1 MRYLIA
7 IAALVGALLL
17 FLLSKASSSSEFIS
31 GSSYTIVLILS
42 GFFILSLIAIIANQ
56 IKKLF
61 RNIKKDVMGSRLSMR
76 LVISF
81 TLMAVIPGLIVYL
94 VSVNFLTRSIESWF
108 NVKVESALD
117 GGLKLG
123 QKALDIMLTDL
134 ELKAERM
141 ALSLSSLPATSQ
153 YAALSDLREK
163 TGVQDATII
172 SDQGKIIAVSSNDA
186 ESFLPAL
193 PTLIQLKQA
202 ENNIYGKIEPITN
215 KGLYLRVLAPINGT
229 SVSNERLI
237 LQILQPVPNS
247 LSTLA
252 ESVQDVFQD
261 YQKLSYS
268 RDSLKLIFSITLTL
282 VLMLAILTAVAIGF
296 LLSRKLSEPLALL
309 AEGTKKIAKG
319 NFKTML
325 PEKGKDELGVLV
337 RSFNSMTR
345 QLDQATQT
353 SENNQ
358 IRLESARSYLETVL
372 AHLSSGVIVINDA
385 MEIKS
390 FNIAASKILQV
401 DLSKNKDQLL
411 TSISNKNK
419 LLKDFVVSI
428 QEEIKTSNRK
438 MQPEIIKQFEIR
450 YEKNNQVLSLQ
461 ITTLPQN
468 KVNNYVLMIDD
479 ITMMIQAQRNA
490 AWSEVARRLAHE
502 IKNPLTPIQLS
513 AERIKHKLGSK
524 LNKDDTE
531 ILDKAVST
539 IVNQVDAMKTMVNEF
554 SEYAR
559 APKLNLEST
568 DINETIIEISHLFEN
583 SGIKITTNLLKGLP
597 KIKVDA
603 NMMRQVLINLIQN
616 AQDAMVSNTKKPS
629 IKINTNKYKNYL
641 VLSIEDNGPGF
652 SEDILKKAFEPY
664 VTTKSHGT
672 GLGFIIEISH
682 LFENSGIKITT
693 NLLKGLPKI
702 KVDANMMRQV
712 LNRVLKLIRISIKII
727 SSYPLKIMAQV
738 FQKTY

>member
-7 IAALVGALLL
+7 IATLVGASLL

-31 GSSYTIVLILS
+31 GSSYTVVLILS
-42 GFFILSLIAIIANQ
+42 GIFILSLIAIIANQ

-134 ELKAERM
+134 ELKAGRM
-141 ALSLSSLPATSQ
+141 ALTLSSMPTTSQ

-202 ENNIYGKIEPITN
+202 ENNIYGKIEPIKN
-215 KGLYLRVLAPINGT
+215 KGLYLRVLAPINGAAI
-229 SVSNERLI
+229 SNERLI
-237 LQILQPVPNS
+237 LQILQPVPDS
-247 LSTLA
+247 LTTLA

-268 RDSLKLIFSITLTL
+268 RDSLKVIFSITLTL

-372 AHLSSGVIVINDA
+372 AHLSSGVIVINDD

-401 DLSKNKDQLL
+401 DLSKNTNQLI

-419 LLKDFVVSI
+419 LLNDFVTSI
-428 QEEIKTSNRK
+428 QEEIKAARSK
-438 MQPEIIKQFEIR
+438 KQFEIIKQFEIK

-461 ITTLPQN
+461 ITPLPQN
-468 KVNNYVLMIDD
+468 KVKNYVLMIDD
-479 ITMMIQAQRNA
+479 ITMMIQAQRDA

-524 LNKDDTE
+524 LNKEDTD

-559 APKLNLEST
+559 APKLNLELT
-568 DINETIIEISHLFEN
+568 DINETIKEISHLFEN
-583 SGIKITTNLLKGLP
+583 SGIKITTTLLKGLP
-597 KIKVDA
+597 KIKVDI

-616 AQDAMVSNTKKPS
+616 AQDAMINNTKKPS

-641 VLSIEDNGPGF
+641 ILSIEDNGPGF
-652 SEDILKKAFEPY
+652 SLDILKKAFEPY

-672 GLGFIIEISH
+672 GLGLAIVKKIIEEHEGTIAVENIKNGGAYINIQLPISK
-682 LFENSGIKITT
+682 SK
-693 NLLKGLPKI
+693 
-702 KVDANMMRQV
+702 
-712 LNRVLKLIRISIKII
+712 
-727 SSYPLKIMAQV
+727 
-738 FQKTY
+738 

>member
-7 IAALVGALLL
+7 IATLVGASLL

-31 GSSYTIVLILS
+31 GSSYTVVLILS
-42 GFFILSLIAIIANQ
+42 GIFILSLIAIIANQ

-134 ELKAERM
+134 ELKAGRM
-141 ALSLSSLPATSQ
+141 ALTLSSMPTTSQ

-202 ENNIYGKIEPITN
+202 ENNIYGKIEPIKN
-215 KGLYLRVLAPINGT
+215 KGLYLRVLAPINGAAI
-229 SVSNERLI
+229 SNERLI
-237 LQILQPVPNS
+237 LQILQPVPDS
-247 LSTLA
+247 LTTLA

-268 RDSLKLIFSITLTL
+268 RDSLKVIFSITLTL

-372 AHLSSGVIVINDA
+372 AHLSSGVIVINDD

-401 DLSKNKDQLL
+401 DLSKNTNQLI

-419 LLKDFVVSI
+419 LLNNFVVSI
-428 QEEIKTSNRK
+428 QEEIKVASSK
-438 MQPEIIKQFEIR
+438 KQFEIIKQFEIK

-461 ITTLPQN
+461 ITPLPQN
-468 KVNNYVLMIDD
+468 KVKNYVLMIDD
-479 ITMMIQAQRNA
+479 ITMMIQAQRDA

-524 LNKDDTE
+524 LNKEDTD
-531 ILDKAVST
+531 IVDKAVST

-559 APKLNLEST
+559 APKLNLELI
-568 DINETIIEISHLFEN
+568 DINETIKEISHLFEN
-583 SGIKITTNLLKGLP
+583 SGIKITTTLLKGLP
-597 KIKVDA
+597 KIKVDV
-603 NMMRQVLINLIQN
+603 NMMRQVFINLIQN
-616 AQDAMVSNTKKPS
+616 AQDAMVNHTKKPS

-641 VLSIEDNGPGF
+641 ILSIEDNGPGF
-652 SEDILKKAFEPY
+652 SADILKKAFEPY
-664 VTTKSHGT
+664 VTSKSHGT
-672 GLGFIIEISH
+672 GLGLAIVKKIIEEHEGTIVVENIKNGGANINIQLPISK
-682 LFENSGIKITT
+682 SK
-693 NLLKGLPKI
+693 
-702 KVDANMMRQV
+702 
-712 LNRVLKLIRISIKII
+712 
-727 SSYPLKIMAQV
+727 
-738 FQKTY
+738 

>member
-42 GFFILSLIAIIANQ
+42 GFFIMSLIAIIANQ

-419 LLKDFVVSI
+419 LLKDFIVSI

-672 GLGFIIEISH
+672 GLGLAIVKKIIEEHEGIIVV
-682 LFENSGIKITT
+682 ENIKSGGAHINIQ
-693 NLLKGLPKI
+693 LPIAKS
-702 KVDANMMRQV
+702 K
-712 LNRVLKLIRISIKII
+712 
-727 SSYPLKIMAQV
+727 
-738 FQKTY
+738 

>member
-237 LQILQPVPNS
+237 LQILQPVPSS

-672 GLGFIIEISH
+672 GLGLAIVKKIIEEHEGIIVVENIKSGGAHINIQLPISK
-682 LFENSGIKITT
+682 SK
-693 NLLKGLPKI
+693 
-702 KVDANMMRQV
+702 
-712 LNRVLKLIRISIKII
+712 
-727 SSYPLKIMAQV
+727 
-738 FQKTY
+738 

>member
-7 IAALVGALLL
+7 IATLVGASLL

-31 GSSYTIVLILS
+31 GSSYTVVLILS
-42 GFFILSLIAIIANQ
+42 GIFILSLIAIIANQ

-134 ELKAERM
+134 ELKAGRM
-141 ALSLSSLPATSQ
+141 ALTLSSMPTTSQ

-202 ENNIYGKIEPITN
+202 ENNIYGKIEPIKN
-215 KGLYLRVLAPINGT
+215 KGLYLRVLAPINGAAI
-229 SVSNERLI
+229 SNERLI
-237 LQILQPVPNS
+237 LQILQPVPDS
-247 LSTLA
+247 LTTLA

-268 RDSLKLIFSITLTL
+268 RDSLKVIFSITLTL

-353 SENNQ
+353 SANNQ

-372 AHLSSGVIVINDA
+372 AHLSSGVIVINDD

-401 DLSKNKDQLL
+401 DLSKNTNQLI

-419 LLKDFVVSI
+419 LLNDFVVSI
-428 QEEIKTSNRK
+428 QEEIKAASSK
-438 MQPEIIKQFEIR
+438 KHFEIIKQFEIK
-450 YEKNNQVLSLQ
+450 YEKNNQILSLQ
-461 ITTLPQN
+461 ITPLPQN
-468 KVNNYVLMIDD
+468 KVKNYVLMIDD
-479 ITMMIQAQRNA
+479 ITMMIQAQRDA

-524 LNKDDTE
+524 LNKEDTD

-559 APKLNLEST
+559 APKLNLELT
-568 DINETIIEISHLFEN
+568 DINKTIKEISHLFEN
-583 SGIKITTNLLKGLP
+583 SGIKITTTLLKGLP
-597 KIKVDA
+597 KIKVDI

-616 AQDAMVSNTKKPS
+616 AQDAMINNTKKPS

-641 VLSIEDNGPGF
+641 ILSIVDNGPGF
-652 SEDILKKAFEPY
+652 SADILKKAFEPY

-672 GLGFIIEISH
+672 GLGLAIVKKIIEEHEGTIVVENIKNGGANINIQLPISK
-682 LFENSGIKITT
+682 SK
-693 NLLKGLPKI
+693 
-702 KVDANMMRQV
+702 
-712 LNRVLKLIRISIKII
+712 
-727 SSYPLKIMAQV
+727 
-738 FQKTY
+738 

>member
-7 IAALVGALLL
+7 IATLVGASLL

-31 GSSYTIVLILS
+31 GSSYTVVLILS
-42 GFFILSLIAIIANQ
+42 GIFILSLIAIIANQ

-61 RNIKKDVMGSRLSMR
+61 GNIKKDVMGSRLSMR

-134 ELKAERM
+134 ELKAGRM
-141 ALSLSSLPATSQ
+141 ALTLSSMPTTSQ

-202 ENNIYGKIEPITN
+202 ENNIYGKIEPIKN
-215 KGLYLRVLAPINGT
+215 KGLYLRVLAPINGAAI
-229 SVSNERLI
+229 SNERLI
-237 LQILQPVPNS
+237 LQILQPVPDS
-247 LSTLA
+247 LTTLA

-268 RDSLKLIFSITLTL
+268 RDSLKVIFSITLTL

-325 PEKGKDELGVLV
+325 PEKGKDELGILV

-372 AHLSSGVIVINDA
+372 AHLSSGVIVINDD

-401 DLSKNKDQLL
+401 DLSKSTNQLI

-419 LLKDFVVSI
+419 LLNNFVVSI
-428 QEEIKTSNRK
+428 QEEIKVASSK
-438 MQPEIIKQFEIR
+438 KQFEIIKQFEIK

-461 ITTLPQN
+461 ITPLPQN
-468 KVNNYVLMIDD
+468 NVKNYVLMIDD
-479 ITMMIQAQRNA
+479 ITMMIQAQRDA

-524 LNKDDTE
+524 LNKEDTD

-559 APKLNLEST
+559 APKLNLELT
-568 DINETIIEISHLFEN
+568 DINETIKEISHLFEN
-583 SGIKITTNLLKGLP
+583 SGIKITTTLLKGLP
-597 KIKVDA
+597 KIKVDI

-616 AQDAMVSNTKKPS
+616 AQDAMVNHTKKPS

-641 VLSIEDNGPGF
+641 ILSIEDNGPGF
-652 SEDILKKAFEPY
+652 SLDILKKAFEPY

-672 GLGFIIEISH
+672 GLGLAIVKKIIEEHEGTIVVENIKSGGANINIQLPISK
-682 LFENSGIKITT
+682 SK
-693 NLLKGLPKI
+693 
-702 KVDANMMRQV
+702 
-712 LNRVLKLIRISIKII
+712 
-727 SSYPLKIMAQV
+727 
-738 FQKTY
+738 

>member
-7 IAALVGALLL
+7 IATLVGASLL

-31 GSSYTIVLILS
+31 GSSYTVVLILS
-42 GFFILSLIAIIANQ
+42 GIFILSLIAIIANQ

-134 ELKAERM
+134 ELKAGRM
-141 ALSLSSLPATSQ
+141 ALTLSSMPTTSQ

-202 ENNIYGKIEPITN
+202 ENNIYGKIEPIKN
-215 KGLYLRVLAPINGT
+215 KGLYLRVLAPINGAAI
-229 SVSNERLI
+229 SNERLI
-237 LQILQPVPNS
+237 LQILQPVPDS
-247 LSTLA
+247 LTTLA

-268 RDSLKLIFSITLTL
+268 RDSLKVIFSITLTL

-353 SENNQ
+353 TKNNQ

-372 AHLSSGVIVINDA
+372 THLSSGVIVINDD

-401 DLSKNKDQLL
+401 DLSKNTNQLI

-419 LLKDFVVSI
+419 LLNDFVVSI
-428 QEEIKTSNRK
+428 QEEIKVARSK
-438 MQPEIIKQFEIR
+438 KHFEIIKQFEIK

-461 ITTLPQN
+461 ITPLPQN
-468 KVNNYVLMIDD
+468 KVKNYVLMIDD
-479 ITMMIQAQRNA
+479 ITMMIQAQRDA

-524 LNKDDTE
+524 LNKEDTD

-559 APKLNLEST
+559 APKLNLELT
-568 DINETIIEISHLFEN
+568 DINKTIKEISHLFEN
-583 SGIKITTNLLKGLP
+583 SGIKITTTLLKGLP
-597 KIKVDA
+597 KIKVDI

-616 AQDAMVSNTKKPS
+616 AQDAMINNTKKPS

-641 VLSIEDNGPGF
+641 ILSIVDNGPGF
-652 SEDILKKAFEPY
+652 SADILKKAFEPY

-672 GLGFIIEISH
+672 GLGLAIVKKIIEEHEGTIVVENIKNGGANINIQLPISK
-682 LFENSGIKITT
+682 SK
-693 NLLKGLPKI
+693 
-702 KVDANMMRQV
+702 
-712 LNRVLKLIRISIKII
+712 
-727 SSYPLKIMAQV
+727 
-738 FQKTY
+738 

>member
-42 GFFILSLIAIIANQ
+42 GVFILSLIAIIANQ

-419 LLKDFVVSI
+419 LLKDFIVSI

-672 GLGFIIEISH
+672 GLGLAIVKKIIEEHEGIIVV
-682 LFENSGIKITT
+682 ENIKSGGAHINIQ
-693 NLLKGLPKI
+693 LPIAKS
-702 KVDANMMRQV
+702 K
-712 LNRVLKLIRISIKII
+712 
-727 SSYPLKIMAQV
+727 
-738 FQKTY
+738 

>member
-7 IAALVGALLL
+7 IATLVGASLL

-31 GSSYTIVLILS
+31 GSSYTVVLILS
-42 GFFILSLIAIIANQ
+42 GIFILSLIAIIANQ

-61 RNIKKDVMGSRLSMR
+61 GNIKKDVMGSRLSMR

-134 ELKAERM
+134 ELKAGRM
-141 ALSLSSLPATSQ
+141 ALTLSSMPTTSQ

-202 ENNIYGKIEPITN
+202 ENNIYGKIEPIKN
-215 KGLYLRVLAPINGT
+215 KGLYLRVLAPINGAAI
-229 SVSNERLI
+229 SNERLI
-237 LQILQPVPNS
+237 LQILQPVPDS
-247 LSTLA
+247 LTTLA

-268 RDSLKLIFSITLTL
+268 RDSLKVIFSITLTL

-372 AHLSSGVIVINDA
+372 AHLSSGVIVINDD

-390 FNIAASKILQV
+390 FNIAASKILQI
-401 DLSKNKDQLL
+401 DLSKNTNQLI

-419 LLKDFVVSI
+419 LLNDFVVSI
-428 QEEIKTSNRK
+428 QEEIKAARSK
-438 MQPEIIKQFEIR
+438 KHFEIIKQFEIK

-461 ITTLPQN
+461 ITPLPQN
-468 KVNNYVLMIDD
+468 KVKNYVLMIDD
-479 ITMMIQAQRNA
+479 ITMMIQAQRDA

-524 LNKDDTE
+524 LNKEDTD

-559 APKLNLEST
+559 APKLNLELT
-568 DINETIIEISHLFEN
+568 DINETIKEISHLFEN
-583 SGIKITTNLLKGLP
+583 SGIKITTTLLKGLP
-597 KIKVDA
+597 KIKVDV

-616 AQDAMVSNTKKPS
+616 AQDAMINNTKKPS

-641 VLSIEDNGPGF
+641 ILSIVDNGPGF
-652 SEDILKKAFEPY
+652 SADILKKAFEPY
-664 VTTKSHGT
+664 VTSKSHGT
-672 GLGFIIEISH
+672 GLGLAIVKKIIEEHEGTIAIENIKSGGANINIQLPISK
-682 LFENSGIKITT
+682 SK
-693 NLLKGLPKI
+693 
-702 KVDANMMRQV
+702 
-712 LNRVLKLIRISIKII
+712 
-727 SSYPLKIMAQV
+727 
-738 FQKTY
+738 

>member
-616 AQDAMVSNTKKPS
+616 AQDAMINNIKKPS

-672 GLGFIIEISH
+672 GLGLAIVKKIIEEHEGIIVVENIKSGGAHINIQLPISK
-682 LFENSGIKITT
+682 SK
-693 NLLKGLPKI
+693 
-702 KVDANMMRQV
+702 
-712 LNRVLKLIRISIKII
+712 
-727 SSYPLKIMAQV
+727 
-738 FQKTY
+738 

>member
-419 LLKDFVVSI
+419 LLKDFIVSI

-438 MQPEIIKQFEIR
+438 KQPEIIKQFEIR

-672 GLGFIIEISH
+672 GLGLAIVKKIIEEHEGIIVV
-682 LFENSGIKITT
+682 ENIKSGGAHINIQ
-693 NLLKGLPKI
+693 LPIAKS
-702 KVDANMMRQV
+702 K
-712 LNRVLKLIRISIKII
+712 
-727 SSYPLKIMAQV
+727 
-738 FQKTY
+738 

>member
-7 IAALVGALLL
+7 IATLVGASLL

-31 GSSYTIVLILS
+31 GSSYTVVLILS
-42 GFFILSLIAIIANQ
+42 GIFILSLIAIIASQ

-61 RNIKKDVMGSRLSMR
+61 GNIKKDVMGSRLSMR
-76 LVISF
+76 LVVSF

-134 ELKAERM
+134 ELKAGRM
-141 ALSLSSLPATSQ
+141 ALTLSSMPTTSQ

-202 ENNIYGKIEPITN
+202 ENNIYGKIEPIKN
-215 KGLYLRVLAPINGT
+215 KGLYLRVLAPINGAAI
-229 SVSNERLI
+229 SNERLI
-237 LQILQPVPNS
+237 LQILQPVPDS
-247 LSTLA
+247 LTTLA

-268 RDSLKLIFSITLTL
+268 RDSLKVIFSITLTL

-372 AHLSSGVIVINDA
+372 AHLSSGVIVINDD

-390 FNIAASKILQV
+390 FNIAASKILHV
-401 DLSKNKDQLL
+401 DLSKNTNQLI

-419 LLKDFVVSI
+419 LLNNFVVSI
-428 QEEIKTSNRK
+428 QEEIKVASSK
-438 MQPEIIKQFEIR
+438 KQFEIIKQFEIK

-461 ITTLPQN
+461 ITPLPQN
-468 KVNNYVLMIDD
+468 KVKNYVLMIDD
-479 ITMMIQAQRNA
+479 ITMMIQAQRDA

-524 LNKDDTE
+524 LNKEDTD

-559 APKLNLEST
+559 APKLNLELT
-568 DINETIIEISHLFEN
+568 DINETIKEISHLFEN
-583 SGIKITTNLLKGLP
+583 SGIKITTTLLKGLP
-597 KIKVDA
+597 KIKVDI

-616 AQDAMVSNTKKPS
+616 AQDAMVNHTKKPS

-641 VLSIEDNGPGF
+641 ILSIEDNGPGF
-652 SEDILKKAFEPY
+652 SLDILKKAFEPY

-672 GLGFIIEISH
+672 GLGLAIVKKIIEEHEGTIVVENIKSGGANINIQLPISK
-682 LFENSGIKITT
+682 SK
-693 NLLKGLPKI
+693 
-702 KVDANMMRQV
+702 
-712 LNRVLKLIRISIKII
+712 
-727 SSYPLKIMAQV
+727 
-738 FQKTY
+738 

>member
-672 GLGFIIEISH
+672 GLGLAIVKKIIEEHEGIIGIENIKSGGAHINIQLPISK
-682 LFENSGIKITT
+682 SK
-693 NLLKGLPKI
+693 
-702 KVDANMMRQV
+702 
-712 LNRVLKLIRISIKII
+712 
-727 SSYPLKIMAQV
+727 
-738 FQKTY
+738 

>member
-7 IAALVGALLL
+7 IATLVGASLL

-31 GSSYTIVLILS
+31 GSSYTVVFILS
-42 GFFILSLIAIIANQ
+42 GIFILSLIAIIANQ

-61 RNIKKDVMGSRLSMR
+61 GNIKKDVMGSRLSMR

-134 ELKAERM
+134 ELKAGRM
-141 ALSLSSLPATSQ
+141 ALTLSSMPTTSQ

-202 ENNIYGKIEPITN
+202 ENNIYGKIEPIKN
-215 KGLYLRVLAPINGT
+215 KGLYLRVLAPINGAAI
-229 SVSNERLI
+229 SNERLI
-237 LQILQPVPNS
+237 LQILQPVPDS
-247 LSTLA
+247 LTTLA

-268 RDSLKLIFSITLTL
+268 RDSLKVIFSITLTL

-372 AHLSSGVIVINDA
+372 AHLSSGVIVINDD

-390 FNIAASKILQV
+390 FNIAASKILQI
-401 DLSKNKDQLL
+401 DLSKNTNQLI

-419 LLKDFVVSI
+419 LLNDFVVSI
-428 QEEIKTSNRK
+428 QEEIKAARSKKQFET
-438 MQPEIIKQFEIR
+438 IKQFEIK

-461 ITTLPQN
+461 ITPLPQN
-468 KVNNYVLMIDD
+468 KVKNYVLMIDD
-479 ITMMIQAQRNA
+479 ITMMIQAQRDA

-524 LNKDDTE
+524 LNKEDTD

-568 DINETIIEISHLFEN
+568 DINETIKEISHLFEN
-583 SGIKITTNLLKGLP
+583 SGIKITTTLLKGLP
-597 KIKVDA
+597 KIKVDV

-616 AQDAMVSNTKKPS
+616 AQDAMINNTKKPS

-641 VLSIEDNGPGF
+641 ILSIEDNGPGF
-652 SEDILKKAFEPY
+652 SADILKKAFEPY
-664 VTTKSHGT
+664 VTSKSHGT
-672 GLGFIIEISH
+672 GLGLAIVKKIIEEHEGTIVVENIKNGGANINIQLPISK
-682 LFENSGIKITT
+682 SK
-693 NLLKGLPKI
+693 
-702 KVDANMMRQV
+702 
-712 LNRVLKLIRISIKII
+712 
-727 SSYPLKIMAQV
+727 
-738 FQKTY
+738 

>member
-7 IAALVGALLL
+7 IATLVGASLL

-31 GSSYTIVLILS
+31 GSSYTVVLILS
-42 GFFILSLIAIIANQ
+42 GIFILSLIAIIANQ

-134 ELKAERM
+134 ELKAGRM
-141 ALSLSSLPATSQ
+141 ALTLSSMPTTSQ

-202 ENNIYGKIEPITN
+202 ENNIYGKIEPIKN
-215 KGLYLRVLAPINGT
+215 KGLYLRVLAPINGAAI
-229 SVSNERLI
+229 SNERLI
-237 LQILQPVPNS
+237 LQILQPVPDS
-247 LSTLA
+247 LTTLA

-268 RDSLKLIFSITLTL
+268 RDSLKVIFSITLTL

-372 AHLSSGVIVINDA
+372 AHLSSGVIVINDD

-401 DLSKNKDQLL
+401 DLSKNTNQLI

-419 LLKDFVVSI
+419 LLNNFVVSI
-428 QEEIKTSNRK
+428 QEEIKVASSK
-438 MQPEIIKQFEIR
+438 KQFEIIKQFEIK

-461 ITTLPQN
+461 ITPLPQN
-468 KVNNYVLMIDD
+468 KVKNYVLMIDD
-479 ITMMIQAQRNA
+479 ITMMIQAQRDA

-524 LNKDDTE
+524 LNKEDTD

-559 APKLNLEST
+559 APKLNLELI
-568 DINETIIEISHLFEN
+568 DINETIKEISHLFEN
-583 SGIKITTNLLKGLP
+583 SGIKITTTLLKGLP
-597 KIKVDA
+597 KIKVDI

-616 AQDAMVSNTKKPS
+616 AQDAMVNHTKKPS

-641 VLSIEDNGPGF
+641 ILSIEDNGPGF
-652 SEDILKKAFEPY
+652 SLDILKKAFEPY

-672 GLGFIIEISH
+672 GLGLAIVKKIIEEHEGTIVVENIKSGGANINIQLPISK
-682 LFENSGIKITT
+682 SK
-693 NLLKGLPKI
+693 
-702 KVDANMMRQV
+702 
-712 LNRVLKLIRISIKII
+712 
-727 SSYPLKIMAQV
+727 
-738 FQKTY
+738 

>member
-7 IAALVGALLL
+7 IATLVGASLL

-31 GSSYTIVLILS
+31 GSSYTVVLILS
-42 GFFILSLIAIIANQ
+42 GIFILSLIAIIANQ

-61 RNIKKDVMGSRLSMR
+61 GNIKKDVMGSRLSMR

-134 ELKAERM
+134 ELKAGRM
-141 ALSLSSLPATSQ
+141 ALTLSSMPTTSQ

-202 ENNIYGKIEPITN
+202 ENNIYGKIEPIKN
-215 KGLYLRVLAPINGT
+215 KGLYLRVLAPINGAAI
-229 SVSNERLI
+229 SNERLI
-237 LQILQPVPNS
+237 LQILQPVPDS
-247 LSTLA
+247 LTTLA

-268 RDSLKLIFSITLTL
+268 RDSLKVIFSITLTL

-372 AHLSSGVIVINDA
+372 AHLSSGVIVINND

-401 DLSKNKDQLL
+401 DLSKNTDQLI

-419 LLKDFVVSI
+419 LLKDFVMSI
-428 QEEIKTSNRK
+428 QEEIKATSSK
-438 MQPEIIKQFEIR
+438 KHFEIIKQFEIK
-450 YEKNNQVLSLQ
+450 YEKNNQMLSLQ
-461 ITTLPQN
+461 ITPLPQN
-468 KVNNYVLMIDD
+468 KVKNYVLMIDD
-479 ITMMIQAQRNA
+479 ITMMIQAQRDA

-524 LNKDDTE
+524 LNKEDTD

-559 APKLNLEST
+559 SPKLNLELT
-568 DINETIIEISHLFEN
+568 DINETIKEISHLFEN
-583 SGIKITTNLLKGLP
+583 SGIKITTTLLKGLP
-597 KIKVDA
+597 KIKVDV

-616 AQDAMVSNTKKPS
+616 AQDAMINNTKKPS

-641 VLSIEDNGPGF
+641 ILSIEDNGPGF
-652 SEDILKKAFEPY
+652 SADILKKAFEPY

-672 GLGFIIEISH
+672 GIGLAIVKKIIEEHEGTIVVENIKNGGANINIQLPISK
-682 LFENSGIKITT
+682 SK
-693 NLLKGLPKI
+693 
-702 KVDANMMRQV
+702 
-712 LNRVLKLIRISIKII
+712 
-727 SSYPLKIMAQV
+727 
-738 FQKTY
+738 

>member
-193 PTLIQLKQA
+193 PTLIQLKQS

-616 AQDAMVSNTKKPS
+616 AQDAMLNNTKKPS

-641 VLSIEDNGPGF
+641 ILSIEDNGPGF

-672 GLGFIIEISH
+672 GLGLAIVKKIIEEHEGVIVI
-682 LFENSGIKITT
+682 ENIKSGGAHINIQLPIT
-693 NLLKGLPKI
+693 KSK
-702 KVDANMMRQV
+702 
-712 LNRVLKLIRISIKII
+712 
-727 SSYPLKIMAQV
+727 
-738 FQKTY
+738 

>member
-672 GLGFIIEISH
+672 GLGLAIVKKIIEEHEGIIVIENIKSGGAHINIQLPISK
-682 LFENSGIKITT
+682 SK
-693 NLLKGLPKI
+693 
-702 KVDANMMRQV
+702 
-712 LNRVLKLIRISIKII
+712 
-727 SSYPLKIMAQV
+727 
-738 FQKTY
+738 

>member
-7 IAALVGALLL
+7 IATLVGASLL

-31 GSSYTIVLILS
+31 GSSYTVVLILS
-42 GFFILSLIAIIANQ
+42 GIFILTLIAIIANQ

-134 ELKAERM
+134 ELKAGRM
-141 ALSLSSLPATSQ
+141 ALTLSSMPTTSQ

-202 ENNIYGKIEPITN
+202 ENNIYGKIEPIKN
-215 KGLYLRVLAPINGT
+215 KGLYLRVLAPINGAAI
-229 SVSNERLI
+229 SNERLI
-237 LQILQPVPNS
+237 LQILQPVPDS
-247 LSTLA
+247 LTTLA

-268 RDSLKLIFSITLTL
+268 RDSLKVIFSITLTL

-372 AHLSSGVIVINDA
+372 AHLSSGVIVINDD

-401 DLSKNKDQLL
+401 DLSKNTNQLI

-419 LLKDFVVSI
+419 LLNNFVMSI
-428 QEEIKTSNRK
+428 QEEIKAASSK
-438 MQPEIIKQFEIR
+438 KQFEIIKQFEIK

-461 ITTLPQN
+461 ITPLPQN
-468 KVNNYVLMIDD
+468 KVKNYVLMIDD
-479 ITMMIQAQRNA
+479 ITMMIQAQRDA

-524 LNKDDTE
+524 LNKEDTD

-559 APKLNLEST
+559 APKLNLELT
-568 DINETIIEISHLFEN
+568 DINETIKEISHLFEN
-583 SGIKITTNLLKGLP
+583 SGIKITTTLLKGLP
-597 KIKVDA
+597 KIKVDV

-616 AQDAMVSNTKKPS
+616 AQDAMINNTKKPS

-641 VLSIEDNGPGF
+641 ILSIEDNGPGF
-652 SEDILKKAFEPY
+652 SLDILKKAFEPY
-664 VTTKSHGT
+664 VTSKSHGT
-672 GLGFIIEISH
+672 GLGLAIVKKIIEEHEGTIVVENIKNGGANINIQLPISK
-682 LFENSGIKITT
+682 SK
-693 NLLKGLPKI
+693 
-702 KVDANMMRQV
+702 
-712 LNRVLKLIRISIKII
+712 
-727 SSYPLKIMAQV
+727 
-738 FQKTY
+738 

>member
-524 LNKDDTE
+524 LNKDDTD

-672 GLGFIIEISH
+672 GLGLAIVKKIIEEHEGIIVVENIKSGGAHINIQLPISK
-682 LFENSGIKITT
+682 SK
-693 NLLKGLPKI
+693 
-702 KVDANMMRQV
+702 
-712 LNRVLKLIRISIKII
+712 
-727 SSYPLKIMAQV
+727 
-738 FQKTY
+738 

>member
-531 ILDKAVST
+531 ILEKAVST

-629 IKINTNKYKNYL
+629 IKINTTKYKNYL

-672 GLGFIIEISH
+672 GLGLAIVKKIIEEHEGIIVVENIKSGGAHINIQLPISK
-682 LFENSGIKITT
+682 SK
-693 NLLKGLPKI
+693 
-702 KVDANMMRQV
+702 
-712 LNRVLKLIRISIKII
+712 
-727 SSYPLKIMAQV
+727 
-738 FQKTY
+738 

>member
-7 IAALVGALLL
+7 IATLVGASLL

-31 GSSYTIVLILS
+31 GSSYTVVLILS
-42 GFFILSLIAIIANQ
+42 GIFILSLIAIIANQ

-134 ELKAERM
+134 ELKAGRM
-141 ALSLSSLPATSQ
+141 ALTLSSMPTTSQ

-202 ENNIYGKIEPITN
+202 ENNIYGKIEPIKN
-215 KGLYLRVLAPINGT
+215 KGLYLRVLAPINGAAI
-229 SVSNERLI
+229 SNERLI
-237 LQILQPVPNS
+237 LQILQPVPDS
-247 LSTLA
+247 LTTLA

-268 RDSLKLIFSITLTL
+268 RDSLKVIFSITLTL

-372 AHLSSGVIVINDA
+372 AHLSSGVIVINDD

-390 FNIAASKILQV
+390 FNIAASKILQI
-401 DLSKNKDQLL
+401 DLSKNTNQLI

-419 LLKDFVVSI
+419 LLNDFVVSI
-428 QEEIKTSNRK
+428 QEEIKAASSK
-438 MQPEIIKQFEIR
+438 KHFEIIKQFEIK

-461 ITTLPQN
+461 ITPLPQN
-468 KVNNYVLMIDD
+468 KVKNYVLMIDD
-479 ITMMIQAQRNA
+479 ITMMIQAQRDA

-524 LNKDDTE
+524 LNKEDTD

-559 APKLNLEST
+559 APKLNLELT
-568 DINETIIEISHLFEN
+568 DINKTIKEISHLFEN
-583 SGIKITTNLLKGLP
+583 SGIKITTTLLKGLP
-597 KIKVDA
+597 KIKVDV

-616 AQDAMVSNTKKPS
+616 AQDAMINNTKKPS

-641 VLSIEDNGPGF
+641 ILSIVDNGPGF
-652 SEDILKKAFEPY
+652 SADILKKAFEPY

-672 GLGFIIEISH
+672 GLGLAIVKKIIEEHEGTIVVENIKNGGANINIQLPISK
-682 LFENSGIKITT
+682 SK
-693 NLLKGLPKI
+693 
-702 KVDANMMRQV
+702 
-712 LNRVLKLIRISIKII
+712 
-727 SSYPLKIMAQV
+727 
-738 FQKTY
+738 

>member
-7 IAALVGALLL
+7 IATLVGALLL

-31 GSSYTIVLILS
+31 GSSYTVVLILS
-42 GFFILSLIAIIANQ
+42 GVFILSLIAIIANQ

-134 ELKAERM
+134 ELKAGRM
-141 ALSLSSLPATSQ
+141 ALTLSSMPSTSQ

-202 ENNIYGKIEPITN
+202 ENNIYGKIEPIKN
-215 KGLYLRVLAPINGT
+215 KGLYLRVLAPINGAAI
-229 SVSNERLI
+229 SNERLI
-237 LQILQPVPNS
+237 LQILQPVPDS

-268 RDSLKLIFSITLTL
+268 RDSLKVIFSITLTL

-372 AHLSSGVIVINDA
+372 AHLSSGVIVINAD

-401 DLSKNKDQLL
+401 DLSKNTDQLI

-419 LLKDFVVSI
+419 LLKDFVASI
-428 QEEIKTSNRK
+428 QEEIKTLSSK
-438 MQPEIIKQFEIR
+438 KQFEIIKQFEIK

-461 ITTLPQN
+461 ITPLPQN
-468 KVNNYVLMIDD
+468 KANNYVLMIDD
-479 ITMMIQAQRNA
+479 VTMMIQAQRDA

-524 LNKDDTE
+524 LNKEDTD

-559 APKLNLEST
+559 APKLNLELT
-568 DINETIIEISHLFEN
+568 DINETIKEISHLFEN
-583 SGIKITTNLLKGLP
+583 SGIKITTTLLKGLP
-597 KIKVDA
+597 KIKVDV

-616 AQDAMVSNTKKPS
+616 AQDAMVNNTKKPS

-641 VLSIEDNGPGF
+641 ILSIEDNGPGF
-652 SEDILKKAFEPY
+652 SADILKKAFEPY

-672 GLGFIIEISH
+672 GLGLAIVKKIIEEHEGTIVVENIKSGGANINIQLPISK
-682 LFENSGIKITT
+682 SK
-693 NLLKGLPKI
+693 
-702 KVDANMMRQV
+702 
-712 LNRVLKLIRISIKII
+712 
-727 SSYPLKIMAQV
+727 
-738 FQKTY
+738 

>member
-7 IAALVGALLL
+7 IATLVGALLL

-31 GSSYTIVLILS
+31 GSSYTVVLILS
-42 GFFILSLIAIIANQ
+42 GVFILSLIAIIANQ

-81 TLMAVIPGLIVYL
+81 ALMAVIPGLIVYL

-134 ELKAERM
+134 ESKAGRM
-141 ALSLSSLPATSQ
+141 ALTLSSMPTTSQ

-202 ENNIYGKIEPITN
+202 ENNIYGKIEPIKN
-215 KGLYLRVLAPINGT
+215 KGLYLRVLAPINGAAI
-229 SVSNERLI
+229 SNERLI
-237 LQILQPVPNS
+237 LQILQPVPDS
-247 LSTLA
+247 LTTLA

-268 RDSLKLIFSITLTL
+268 RDSLKVIFSITLTL

-372 AHLSSGVIVINDA
+372 AHLSSGVIVINDD

-401 DLSKNKDQLL
+401 DLSKNTDQLI

-419 LLKDFVVSI
+419 LLNDFVVSI
-428 QEEIKTSNRK
+428 QEEIKTSSSKNHF
-438 MQPEIIKQFEIR
+438 ETIKQFEIK
-450 YEKNNQVLSLQ
+450 YERNNQVLSLQ
-461 ITTLPQN
+461 ITPLRQN

-479 ITMMIQAQRNA
+479 ITMMIQAQRDA

-524 LNKDDTE
+524 LNKEDTD

-559 APKLNLEST
+559 APKLNLELT
-568 DINETIIEISHLFEN
+568 DINETIKEISHLFEN
-583 SGIKITTNLLKGLP
+583 SGIKITTTLLKGLP
-597 KIKVDA
+597 KIKVDV

-616 AQDAMVSNTKKPS
+616 AQDAMINNTKKPS

-641 VLSIEDNGPGF
+641 ILSIEDNGPGF
-652 SEDILKKAFEPY
+652 SADILKKAFEPY

-672 GLGFIIEISH
+672 GLGLAIVKKIIEEHEGTINVENIKSGGANINIQLPISK
-682 LFENSGIKITT
+682 SK
-693 NLLKGLPKI
+693 
-702 KVDANMMRQV
+702 
-712 LNRVLKLIRISIKII
+712 
-727 SSYPLKIMAQV
+727 
-738 FQKTY
+738 

>member
-1 MRYLIA
+1 MRYLIV
-7 IAALVGALLL
+7 IASLFGALLL

-31 GSSYTIVLILS
+31 GSSYTIILILS
-42 GFFILSLIAIIANQ
+42 AVFILSLIAIIANQ

-61 RNIKKDVMGSRLSMR
+61 RNIKKDVIGSRLSMR

-141 ALSLSSLPATSQ
+141 AVTLSSMPTTSQ
-153 YAALSDLREK
+153 YGALSDLREK
-163 TGVQDATII
+163 SGVQDATII

-215 KGLYLRVLAPINGT
+215 KGLYLRVLAPINGA

-237 LQILQPVPNS
+237 LQILQPVPDS
-247 LSTLA
+247 LSTIA
-252 ESVQDVFQD
+252 ESVQTVFQD
-261 YQKLSYS
+261 YHKLSYS
-268 RDSLKLIFSITLTL
+268 RDSLKVIFSITLTL

-372 AHLSSGVIVINDA
+372 AHLSSGVIVTNDA

-401 DLSKNKDQLL
+401 DLSKSKDKLL

-419 LLKDFVVSI
+419 LLTNFIKSI
-428 QEEIKTSNRK
+428 QDEIYAFSNK
-438 MQPEIIKQFEIR
+438 KQVEIIKEFEIK
-450 YEKNNQVLSLQ
+450 YEKNNQVLLLQ
-461 ITTLPQN
+461 ITPLRQN
-468 KVNNYVLMIDD
+468 KLNNYVLMIDD
-479 ITMMIQAQRNA
+479 ITMMIQAQRDA

-513 AERIKHKLGSK
+513 AERIKHKLGAK
-524 LNKDDTE
+524 LNKDDTDV
-531 ILDKAVST
+531 LNKAVAT

-559 APKLNLEST
+559 APKLNLELT
-568 DINETIIEISHLFEN
+568 DINKFIKEISLLFEN
-583 SGIKITTNLLKGLP
+583 SGIKISTKLSKDLP
-597 KIKVDA
+597 ETKVDV

-616 AQDAMVSNTKKPS
+616 AQDAMINNTKKPM
-629 IKINTNKYKNYL
+629 IQINTNKLKNYI

-652 SEDILKKAFEPY
+652 SADILKKAFEPY

-672 GLGFIIEISH
+672 GLGLAIVKKIIEEHEGLITI
-682 LFENSGIKITT
+682 ENIKNSGALINIQ
-693 NLLKGLPKI
+693 LP
-702 KVDANMMRQV
+702 
-712 LNRVLKLIRISIKII
+712 ISKN
-727 SSYPLKIMAQV
+727 K
-738 FQKTY
+738 

>member
-7 IAALVGALLL
+7 IATLVGASLL

-31 GSSYTIVLILS
+31 GSSYTVVLILS
-42 GFFILSLIAIIANQ
+42 GIFILSLIAIIANQ

-61 RNIKKDVMGSRLSMR
+61 GNIKKDVMGSRLSMR

-134 ELKAERM
+134 ELKAGRM
-141 ALSLSSLPATSQ
+141 ALTLSSMPTTSQ

-202 ENNIYGKIEPITN
+202 ENNIYGKIEPIKN
-215 KGLYLRVLAPINGT
+215 KGLYLRVLAPINGAAI
-229 SVSNERLI
+229 SNERLI
-237 LQILQPVPNS
+237 LQILQPVPDS
-247 LSTLA
+247 LTTLA

-268 RDSLKLIFSITLTL
+268 RDSLKVIFSITLTL

-353 SENNQ
+353 SANNQ

-372 AHLSSGVIVINDA
+372 AHLSSGVIVINDD

-390 FNIAASKILQV
+390 FNIAASKILQI
-401 DLSKNKDQLL
+401 DLSKNTNQLI

-419 LLKDFVVSI
+419 LLNDFVVSI
-428 QEEIKTSNRK
+428 QEEIKAARSK
-438 MQPEIIKQFEIR
+438 KHFEIIKQFEIK
-450 YEKNNQVLSLQ
+450 YEKNNQILSLQ
-461 ITTLPQN
+461 ITPLPQN
-468 KVNNYVLMIDD
+468 KVKNFVLMIDD
-479 ITMMIQAQRNA
+479 ITMMIQAQRDA

-524 LNKDDTE
+524 LNKEDTD

-559 APKLNLEST
+559 APKLNLELT
-568 DINETIIEISHLFEN
+568 DINEAIKEISHLFEN
-583 SGIKITTNLLKGLP
+583 SGIKITTTLLKGLP
-597 KIKVDA
+597 KIKVDV

-616 AQDAMVSNTKKPS
+616 AQDAMINNTKKPS

-641 VLSIEDNGPGF
+641 ILSIEDNGPGF
-652 SEDILKKAFEPY
+652 SADILKKAFEPY
-664 VTTKSHGT
+664 VTSKSHGT
-672 GLGFIIEISH
+672 GLGLAIVKKIIEEHEGTIVVENVKNGGANINIQLPISKSKE
-682 LFENSGIKITT
+682 L
-693 NLLKGLPKI
+693 
-702 KVDANMMRQV
+702 
-712 LNRVLKLIRISIKII
+712 
-727 SSYPLKIMAQV
+727 
-738 FQKTY
+738 

>member
-7 IAALVGALLL
+7 IATLVGASLL

-31 GSSYTIVLILS
+31 GSSYTVVLILS
-42 GFFILSLIAIIANQ
+42 GIFILTLIAIIANQ

-134 ELKAERM
+134 ELKAGRM
-141 ALSLSSLPATSQ
+141 ALTLSSMPTTSQ

-202 ENNIYGKIEPITN
+202 ENNIYGKIEPIKN
-215 KGLYLRVLAPINGT
+215 KGLYLRVLAPINGAAI
-229 SVSNERLI
+229 SNERLI
-237 LQILQPVPNS
+237 LQILQPVPDS
-247 LSTLA
+247 LTTLA

-268 RDSLKLIFSITLTL
+268 RDSLKVIFSITLTL

-372 AHLSSGVIVINDA
+372 AHLSSGVIVINDD

-401 DLSKNKDQLL
+401 DLSKNTNQLI

-419 LLKDFVVSI
+419 LLNNFVVSI
-428 QEEIKTSNRK
+428 QEEIKVASSK
-438 MQPEIIKQFEIR
+438 KQFEIIKQFEIK

-461 ITTLPQN
+461 ITPLPQN
-468 KVNNYVLMIDD
+468 KVKNYVLMIDD
-479 ITMMIQAQRNA
+479 ITMMIQAQRDA

-524 LNKDDTE
+524 LNKEDTD

-559 APKLNLEST
+559 APKLNLELT
-568 DINETIIEISHLFEN
+568 DINETIKEISHLFEN
-583 SGIKITTNLLKGLP
+583 SGIKITTTLLKGLP
-597 KIKVDA
+597 KIKVDI

-616 AQDAMVSNTKKPS
+616 AQDAMVNHTKKPS

-641 VLSIEDNGPGF
+641 ILSIEDNGPGF
-652 SEDILKKAFEPY
+652 SLDILKKAFEPY

-672 GLGFIIEISH
+672 GLGLAIVKKIIEEHEGTIAVENIKNGGAYINIQLPISK
-682 LFENSGIKITT
+682 SK
-693 NLLKGLPKI
+693 
-702 KVDANMMRQV
+702 
-712 LNRVLKLIRISIKII
+712 
-727 SSYPLKIMAQV
+727 
-738 FQKTY
+738 

>member
-282 VLMLAILTAVAIGF
+282 VLILAILTAVAIGF

-419 LLKDFVVSI
+419 LLKDFIVSI

-672 GLGFIIEISH
+672 GLGLAIVKKIIEEHEGIIVV
-682 LFENSGIKITT
+682 ENIKSGGAHINIQ
-693 NLLKGLPKI
+693 LPIAKS
-702 KVDANMMRQV
+702 K
-712 LNRVLKLIRISIKII
+712 
-727 SSYPLKIMAQV
+727 
-738 FQKTY
+738 

>member
-7 IAALVGALLL
+7 IAGLVGALLL
-17 FLLSKASSSSEFIS
+17 FLLSKASSSSDFIS
-31 GSSYTIVLILS
+31 GNSYTIVLVLS
-42 GFFILSLIAIIANQ
+42 VVFIFSLIAIIANQ
-56 IKKLF
+56 IRKLF
-61 RNIKKDVMGSRLSMR
+61 ANIKKDVIGSRLSMR

-81 TLMAVIPGLIVYL
+81 SLMAVIPGLIVYL

-141 ALSLSSLPATSQ
+141 ALTLSSMPVTSQ
-153 YAALSDLREK
+153 YGALSDLREK
-163 TGVQDATII
+163 SGVQDATII
-172 SDQGKIIAVSSNDA
+172 SDQGRIIAVSSNDA

-202 ENNIYGKIEPITN
+202 DNKVYGKIEPIKN
-215 KGLYLRVLAPINGT
+215 KGLYLRVLAPINGAA
-229 SVSNERLI
+229 VSNERLV
-237 LQILQPVPNS
+237 LQILQPVPDS
-247 LSTLA
+247 LTTIA
-252 ESVQDVFQD
+252 ESVEAVFQD

-268 RDSLKLIFSITLTL
+268 RDSLKVIFSITLTL

-337 RSFNSMTR
+337 RSFNSMTK

-401 DLSKNKDQLL
+401 DLSKNKDKLI
-411 TSISNKNK
+411 TSISIKNK
-419 LLKDFVVSI
+419 FLKDFVAGI
-428 QEEIKTSNRK
+428 QEEIKISSK
-438 MQPEIIKQFEIR
+438 KKQAEIIKQFEIK
-450 YEKNNQVLSLQ
+450 YEKNNQVLLLQ
-461 ITTLPQN
+461 ITPLPQN
-468 KVNNYVLMIDD
+468 KLNNFVLMIDD
-479 ITMMIQAQRNA
+479 ITMMIQAQRDA

-513 AERIKHKLGSK
+513 AERIKHKLEAK
-524 LNKDDTE
+524 LNKDDTDV
-531 ILDKAVST
+531 LNKAVAT

-559 APKLNLEST
+559 APKLNLELT
-568 DINETIIEISHLFEN
+568 NINKFIKEISYLFEN
-583 SGIKITTNLLKGLP
+583 SGIKISTKLSKDLP
-597 KIKVDA
+597 EIKVDV

-616 AQDAMVSNTKKPS
+616 AQDAMTNNTKKS
-629 IKINTNKYKNYL
+629 IIQINTNKLKNYIA
-641 VLSIEDNGPGF
+641 LSIEDNGPGF
-652 SEDILKKAFEPY
+652 TMDILKKAFEPY

-672 GLGFIIEISH
+672 GLGLAIVKKIIEEHDGLITIENVKSGGAIINIQLPISK
-682 LFENSGIKITT
+682 SK
-693 NLLKGLPKI
+693 
-702 KVDANMMRQV
+702 
-712 LNRVLKLIRISIKII
+712 
-727 SSYPLKIMAQV
+727 
-738 FQKTY
+738 

>member
-419 LLKDFVVSI
+419 SLKDFIVSI

-672 GLGFIIEISH
+672 GLGLAIVKKIIEEHEGIIVV
-682 LFENSGIKITT
+682 ENIKSGGAHINIQ
-693 NLLKGLPKI
+693 LPIAKS
-702 KVDANMMRQV
+702 K
-712 LNRVLKLIRISIKII
+712 
-727 SSYPLKIMAQV
+727 
-738 FQKTY
+738 

>member
-531 ILDKAVST
+531 ILEKAVST

-672 GLGFIIEISH
+672 GLGLAIVKKIIEEHEGIIVVENIKSGGAHINIQLPISK
-682 LFENSGIKITT
+682 SK
-693 NLLKGLPKI
+693 
-702 KVDANMMRQV
+702 
-712 LNRVLKLIRISIKII
+712 
-727 SSYPLKIMAQV
+727 
-738 FQKTY
+738 

>member
-419 LLKDFVVSI
+419 LLKDFIVSI

-559 APKLNLEST
+559 APKLDLEST

-672 GLGFIIEISH
+672 GLGLAIVKKIIEEHEGIIVV
-682 LFENSGIKITT
+682 ENIKSGGAHINIQ
-693 NLLKGLPKI
+693 LPIAKS
-702 KVDANMMRQV
+702 K
-712 LNRVLKLIRISIKII
+712 
-727 SSYPLKIMAQV
+727 
-738 FQKTY
+738 

>member
-42 GFFILSLIAIIANQ
+42 SFFILSLIAIIANQ

-401 DLSKNKDQLL
+401 DLSKNKDKLL

-531 ILDKAVST
+531 ILEKAVST

-672 GLGFIIEISH
+672 GLGLAIVKKIIEEHEGIIVV
-682 LFENSGIKITT
+682 ENIKSGGAHINIQ
-693 NLLKGLPKI
+693 LPLSKS
-702 KVDANMMRQV
+702 K
-712 LNRVLKLIRISIKII
+712 
-727 SSYPLKIMAQV
+727 
-738 FQKTY
+738 

>member
-7 IAALVGALLL
+7 IATLVGASLL

-31 GSSYTIVLILS
+31 GSSYTVVLILS
-42 GFFILSLIAIIANQ
+42 GIFILSLIAIIANQ

-61 RNIKKDVMGSRLSMR
+61 GNIKKDVMGSRLSMR

-134 ELKAERM
+134 ELKAGRM
-141 ALSLSSLPATSQ
+141 ALTLSSMPTTSQ

-202 ENNIYGKIEPITN
+202 ENNIYGKIEPIKN
-215 KGLYLRVLAPINGT
+215 KGLYLRVLAPINGAAI
-229 SVSNERLI
+229 SNERLI
-237 LQILQPVPNS
+237 LQILQPVPDS
-247 LSTLA
+247 LTTLA

-268 RDSLKLIFSITLTL
+268 RDSLKVIFSITLTL

-353 SENNQ
+353 SANNQ

-372 AHLSSGVIVINDA
+372 AHLSSGVIVINDD

-390 FNIAASKILQV
+390 FNIAASKILQI
-401 DLSKNKDQLL
+401 DLSKNTNQLI

-419 LLKDFVVSI
+419 LLNDFVVSI
-428 QEEIKTSNRK
+428 QEEIKVARSK
-438 MQPEIIKQFEIR
+438 KHFEIIKQFEIK

-461 ITTLPQN
+461 ITPLPQN
-468 KVNNYVLMIDD
+468 KVKNYVLMIDD
-479 ITMMIQAQRNA
+479 ITMMIQAQRDA

-524 LNKDDTE
+524 LNKEDTD

-559 APKLNLEST
+559 APKLNLELT
-568 DINETIIEISHLFEN
+568 DINETIKEISHLFEN
-583 SGIKITTNLLKGLP
+583 SGIKITTTLLKGLP
-597 KIKVDA
+597 KIKVDV

-616 AQDAMVSNTKKPS
+616 AQDAMINNTKKPS

-641 VLSIEDNGPGF
+641 ILSIEDNGPGF
-652 SEDILKKAFEPY
+652 SADILKKAFEPY

-672 GLGFIIEISH
+672 GLGLAIVKKIIEEHEGTIVVENIKNGGANINIQLPISK
-682 LFENSGIKITT
+682 SK
-693 NLLKGLPKI
+693 
-702 KVDANMMRQV
+702 
-712 LNRVLKLIRISIKII
+712 
-727 SSYPLKIMAQV
+727 
-738 FQKTY
+738 

>member
-438 MQPEIIKQFEIR
+438 MEPEIIKQFEIR

-531 ILDKAVST
+531 ILEKAVST

-672 GLGFIIEISH
+672 GLGLAIVKKIIEEHEGIIVVENIKSGGAHINIQLPISK
-682 LFENSGIKITT
+682 SK
-693 NLLKGLPKI
+693 
-702 KVDANMMRQV
+702 
-712 LNRVLKLIRISIKII
+712 
-727 SSYPLKIMAQV
+727 
-738 FQKTY
+738 

>member
-7 IAALVGALLL
+7 IATLVGALLL

-31 GSSYTIVLILS
+31 GSSYTIVLVLS
-42 GFFILSLIAIIANQ
+42 GIFILSLIVIIANQ

-61 RNIKKDVMGSRLSMR
+61 KNIKTDVIGSRLSMR

-141 ALSLSSLPATSQ
+141 ALTLSSMPTSSQ
-153 YAALSDLREK
+153 YGALSDLREK
-163 TGVQDATII
+163 SGIQDATII

-215 KGLYLRVLAPINGT
+215 KGLYLRVLAPINGS

-237 LQILQPVPNS
+237 LQILQPVPDS
-247 LSTLA
+247 LSTIA
-252 ESVQDVFQD
+252 ESVQVVFQD

-268 RDSLKLIFSITLTL
+268 RDSLKVIFSITLTL

-325 PEKGKDELGVLV
+325 PETGKDELGVLV

-353 SENNQ
+353 SQSNQ

-372 AHLSSGVIVINDA
+372 AHLSSGVIVINQA

-401 DLSKNKDQLL
+401 DLSKNTDQLL
-411 TSISNKNK
+411 TSISQKNK
-419 LLKDFVVSI
+419 ALKDFVSAI
-428 QEEIKTSNRK
+428 QEEIKTTGNK
-438 MQPEIIKQFEIR
+438 KQTEIIKQFEVK
-450 YEKNNQVLSLQ
+450 YEKSNQVLLLQ

-468 KVNNYVLMIDD
+468 KINNYVLMIDD
-479 ITMMIQAQRNA
+479 ITMMIQAQRDA

-524 LNKDDTE
+524 LNKVDTE
-531 ILDKAVST
+531 ILDKAVLT

-559 APKLNLEST
+559 APKLNLELT
-568 DINETIIEISHLFEN
+568 DINKLIKEITLLFEN
-583 SGIKITTNLLKGLP
+583 SGIKITTKLSKSMP
-597 KIKVDA
+597 EIKIDI

-616 AQDAMVSNTKKPS
+616 AQDAMASNTKQS
-629 IKINTNKYKNYL
+629 TIQISTNKLKNYL
-641 VLSIEDNGPGF
+641 VLSIQDNGPGF
-652 SEDILKKAFEPY
+652 SVDILKKAFEPY

-672 GLGFIIEISH
+672 GLGLAIVKKIIEEHNGIITI
-682 LFENSGIKITT
+682 ENIKSSGANINIQLPIKI
-693 NLLKGLPKI
+693 N
-702 KVDANMMRQV
+702 
-712 LNRVLKLIRISIKII
+712 KLS
-727 SSYPLKIMAQV
+727 
-738 FQKTY
+738 

>member
-7 IAALVGALLL
+7 IATLVGALLL

-31 GSSYTIVLILS
+31 GSSYTVVLILS
-42 GFFILSLIAIIANQ
+42 GIFILSLIAIIANQ

-134 ELKAERM
+134 ELKAGRM
-141 ALSLSSLPATSQ
+141 ALTLSSMPTTSQ

-202 ENNIYGKIEPITN
+202 ENNIYGKIEPIKN
-215 KGLYLRVLAPINGT
+215 KGLYLRVLAPINGAAI
-229 SVSNERLI
+229 SNERLI
-237 LQILQPVPNS
+237 LQILQPVPDS
-247 LSTLA
+247 LTTLA

-268 RDSLKLIFSITLTL
+268 RDSLKVIFSITLTL

-372 AHLSSGVIVINDA
+372 AHLSSGVIVINDD

-401 DLSKNKDQLL
+401 DLSKNTDQLI

-419 LLKDFVVSI
+419 LLNNFVVSI
-428 QEEIKTSNRK
+428 QEEIKTSSSK
-438 MQPEIIKQFEIR
+438 KHFETIKQFEIK

-461 ITTLPQN
+461 ITPLPQN

-479 ITMMIQAQRNA
+479 ITMMIQAQRDA

-524 LNKDDTE
+524 LNKEDTD

-559 APKLNLEST
+559 APKLNLELT
-568 DINETIIEISHLFEN
+568 DINETIKEISHLFEN
-583 SGIKITTNLLKGLP
+583 SGIKITTTLLKELP
-597 KIKVDA
+597 KIKVDV

-616 AQDAMVSNTKKPS
+616 AQDAMINNTKKPS

-641 VLSIEDNGPGF
+641 ILSIEDNGPGF
-652 SEDILKKAFEPY
+652 SADILKKAFEPY

-672 GLGFIIEISH
+672 GLGLAIVKKIIEEHEGTINLENIKSGGANINIQLPISK
-682 LFENSGIKITT
+682 SK
-693 NLLKGLPKI
+693 
-702 KVDANMMRQV
+702 
-712 LNRVLKLIRISIKII
+712 
-727 SSYPLKIMAQV
+727 
-738 FQKTY
+738 

>member
-641 VLSIEDNGPGF
+641 ILSIEDNGPGF

-672 GLGFIIEISH
+672 GLGLAIVKKIIEEHEGIIVIENIKSGGAHINIQLPISK
-682 LFENSGIKITT
+682 SK
-693 NLLKGLPKI
+693 
-702 KVDANMMRQV
+702 
-712 LNRVLKLIRISIKII
+712 
-727 SSYPLKIMAQV
+727 
-738 FQKTY
+738 

>member
-7 IAALVGALLL
+7 IATLVGASLL

-31 GSSYTIVLILS
+31 GSSYTVVLILS
-42 GFFILSLIAIIANQ
+42 GIFILSLIAIIANQ

-134 ELKAERM
+134 ELKAGRM
-141 ALSLSSLPATSQ
+141 ALTLSSMPTTSQ

-202 ENNIYGKIEPITN
+202 ENNIYGKIEPIKN
-215 KGLYLRVLAPINGT
+215 KGLYLRVLAPINGAAI
-229 SVSNERLI
+229 SNERLI
-237 LQILQPVPNS
+237 LQILQPVPDS
-247 LSTLA
+247 LTTLA

-268 RDSLKLIFSITLTL
+268 RDSLKVIFSITLTL

-372 AHLSSGVIVINDA
+372 AHLSSGVIVINDD

-401 DLSKNKDQLL
+401 DLSKNTNQLI

-419 LLKDFVVSI
+419 LLNNFVMSI
-428 QEEIKTSNRK
+428 QEEIKAASSK
-438 MQPEIIKQFEIR
+438 KQFEIIKQFEIK

-461 ITTLPQN
+461 ITPLPQN
-468 KVNNYVLMIDD
+468 KVKNYVLMIDD
-479 ITMMIQAQRNA
+479 ITMMIQAQRDA

-524 LNKDDTE
+524 LNKEDTD

-559 APKLNLEST
+559 APKLNLELI
-568 DINETIIEISHLFEN
+568 DINETIKEISHLFEN
-583 SGIKITTNLLKGLP
+583 SGIKITTTLLKGLP
-597 KIKVDA
+597 KIKVDV

-616 AQDAMVSNTKKPS
+616 AQDAMINNTKKPS

-641 VLSIEDNGPGF
+641 ILSIEDNGPGF
-652 SEDILKKAFEPY
+652 SADILKKAFEPY
-664 VTTKSHGT
+664 VTSKSHGT
-672 GLGFIIEISH
+672 GLGLAIVKKIIEEHEGTIVVENIKNGGANINIQLPISK
-682 LFENSGIKITT
+682 SK
-693 NLLKGLPKI
+693 
-702 KVDANMMRQV
+702 
-712 LNRVLKLIRISIKII
+712 
-727 SSYPLKIMAQV
+727 
-738 FQKTY
+738 